1 MNHGIHHITAI
12 SGDPIATVRF
22 YGDTLGL
29 RLVKRTVNFDDPGTW
44 HLYFGEETGKPG
56 SILTFFPWPNGARG
70 RVGTGQAA
78 VTSFAIPPSALG
90 YWLERFASR
99 SIAHDSLVTRFD
111 ERVIGLRD
119 PDGMLLELVAS
130 PRVAQSDGWAA
141 LGGVPEDHAIR
152 GFHGTTI
159 WTAGE
164 ANATESLLTRTLG
177 FRFSGEETSDQRRR
191 FVSDASAGGVVDIR
205 RADGFWRGAGG
216 VGTVHH
222 VAFRASD
229 SATQLAA
236 REQVLAAG
244 LAVTPV
250 VDRQYFQSIY
260 FREPSGVLFEIATD
274 GPGFL
279 IDEPQTALGTEL
291 RLPAWLENEREQIAR
306 ILPPLEEARVARSES

>member
-1 MNHGIHHITAI
+1 MYHGIHHITAI
-12 SGDPIATVRF
+12 SGDPAATVRF

-44 HLYFGEETGKPG
+44 HLYFGERTGKPG

-90 YWLERFASR
+90 YWLERLAAR
-99 SIAHDSLVTRFD
+99 GIAHDALATRFD

-119 PDGMLLELVAS
+119 PDDMLLELVAT
-130 PRVAQSDGWAA
+130 PRVAQSDGWPAP
-141 LGGVPEDHAIR
+141 GGVPEDHAIR

-159 WTAGE
+159 WSSGE
-164 ANATESLLTRTLG
+164 SGATEAVLTGTLG
-177 FRFSGEETSDQRRR
+177 FQFAGEETSGPRRR
-191 FVSDASAGGVVDIR
+191 FVSDAATGGIVDVR

-222 VAFRASD
+222 IAFRARD
-229 SATQLAA
+229 EAAQLAA
-236 REQVLAAG
+236 RERLVEAG
-244 LAVTPV
+244 LQVTPV

-274 GPGFL
+274 RPGFL
-279 IDEPQTALGTEL
+279 IDESEASLGTDL
-291 RLPAWLENEREQIAR
+291 RLPPWLESEREQIAR
-306 ILPPLEEARVARSES
+306 ILPPLHEAAVVRSPS